1 MNDEE
6 VFIGG
11 VTRSWLRARSQNE
24 RYAVWKRAK
33 GLHSAEGNHLA
44 RAIELLGLPYAEPEP
59 LAEGDPLMARMRALM
74 AEPRARAAA
83 VEATLDGLPAMA
95 GIDVLMHEELGE
107 AYRRNEAAVP
117 TAQQLT
123 RELMTGLG
131 YAPPAR
137 TSRPAVSP
145 ARGCTGSGAES
156 LEDAY
161 FESVTWA
168 DA

>member
-59 LAEGDPLMARMRALM
+59 LADDDPMLARMRELM

-95 GIDVLMHEELGE
+95 GIDVLLHEELGE

-117 TAQQLT
+117 TAQRLT
-123 RELMTGLG
+123 AELMTGLG
-131 YAPPAR
+131 YLESGVKDLPAR
-137 TSRPAVSP
+137 CV
-145 ARGCTGSGAES
+145 ARSGA
-156 LEDAY
+156 
-161 FESVTWA
+161 FWKRG
-168 DA
+168 

>member
-1 MNDEE
+1 MSDEE
-6 VFIGG
+6 TFIGG

-24 RYAVWKRAK
+24 RYSVWKRAK

-59 LAEGDPLMARMRALM
+59 LADGDELLGRMRAIM

-107 AYRRNEAAVP
+107 TYRRNEAAVP
-117 TAQQLT
+117 TAQKLT
-123 RELMTGLG
+123 AELMTGLG
-131 YAPPAR
+131 YAEAGTKDLPAR
-137 TSRPAVSP
+137 CV
-145 ARGCTGSGAES
+145 ARTGVYWRRAPK
-156 LEDAY
+156 
-161 FESVTWA
+161 
-168 DA
+168 

>member
-11 VTRSWLRARSQNE
+11 VTRAWLRARSQNE

-33 GLHSAEGNHLA
+33 ALHSAEGNHLA

-59 LAEGDPLMARMRALM
+59 LAGDDPLMVRMLQII

-83 VEATLDGLPAMA
+83 IEATLDGLPAMA
-95 GIDVLMHEELGE
+95 GIDVLMHEEIGE

-117 TAQQLT
+117 TAHQLT
-123 RELMTGLG
+123 AELMTRLG
-131 YAPPAR
+131 YAEAGQKDLPAR
-137 TSRPAVSP
+137 CV
-145 ARGCTGSGAES
+145 ARTGVFWKRG
-156 LEDAY
+156 
-161 FESVTWA
+161 
-168 DA
+168 

>member
-11 VTRSWLRARSQNE
+11 VTRAWLRARSQNE

-33 GLHSAEGNHLA
+33 ALHSAEGNHLA

-59 LAEGDPLMARMRALM
+59 LDQGDELFERMRALM
-74 AEPRARAAA
+74 DEPRARAAA

-107 AYRRNEAAVP
+107 TYRRNEAAVP
-117 TAQQLT
+117 TAQRLT
-123 RELMTGLG
+123 AELMQRLG
-131 YAPPAR
+131 YAEAGSKDLPAR
-137 TSRPAVSP
+137 CV
-145 ARGCTGSGAES
+145 ARTGVYWRRGPR
-156 LEDAY
+156 
-161 FESVTWA
+161 
-168 DA
+168 